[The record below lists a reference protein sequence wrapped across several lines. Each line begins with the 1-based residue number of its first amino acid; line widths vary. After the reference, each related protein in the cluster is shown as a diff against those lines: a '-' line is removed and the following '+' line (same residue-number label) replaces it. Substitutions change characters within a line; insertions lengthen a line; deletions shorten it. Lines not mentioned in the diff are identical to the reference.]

1 MRTQLSLGILLQSL
15 ADLAGVRAVQYL
27 RRKSL
32 MISDADGNCLFAST
46 VANVLRLRSGLRL
59 ETIGGDTLEITMTA
73 DGLPHWRFILLPR
86 LYTSHAISTVHTESS
101 AVWLNER
108 IIFNQQ
114 GLAQHTM

>member
-1 MRTQLSLGILLQSL
+1 MRKQISPGVLLQSL
-15 ADLAGVRAVQYL
+15 AVLAGVKAVQCL
-27 RRKSL
+27 PGKLL

-86 LYTSHAISTVHTESS
+86 LYTSHAISTVHTESN

-108 IIFNQQ
+108 IIFNQR
-114 GLAQHTM
+114 GLAQHIA